1 MNSNN
6 ETNVVTGAFSY
17 TGRYVAKRLLS
28 MGEKVRT
35 LTNHPSL
42 DIELE
47 KQIETFPLN
56 FDNSHQLFN
65 SLKGA
70 TTLYN
75 TYWIRFEHGNI
86 TFDKAIE
93 NSKILINAAVNAG
106 IKRIV
111 HISITNPNEN
121 SPFPYFRGKAIVEK
135 HIINSGLNYLIIRPT
150 VIFGGDL
157 STLINNIAWII
168 RRFPVFAIPGSGEY
182 KLQPIY
188 IEDLVDLALNTDFKS
203 KKLIID
209 AVGPEI
215 FAYKDLVRTI
225 ASKIGRDVRYFHTK
239 PEIALF
245 FGNIISYFVKDV
257 LVTKDEIY
265 GLMSNLLTSN
275 NPPTGKYP
283 LTRWLCENTKTIGR
297 SYISEVKRHYR

>member
-42 DIELE
+42 DIEFE
-47 KQIETFPLN
+47 KQIETFSLN
-56 FDNSHQLFN
+56 FDNSQQLVN

-75 TYWIRFEHGNI
+75 TYWIRFEHGDV
-86 TFDKAIE
+86 TFEKAIK
-93 NSKILINAAVNAG
+93 NSKILINAAVTAG
-106 IKRIV
+106 IERIV
-111 HISITNPNEN
+111 HISITNPDVN

-135 HIINSGLNYLIIRPT
+135 HIKNSGLNYLIIRPT

-157 STLINNIAWII
+157 STLINNIAWIL
-168 RRFPVFAIPGSGEY
+168 RRFPIFAIPGSGDY

-188 IEDLVDLALNTDFKS
+188 IEDLVDLALNPDFKTNN
-203 KKLIID
+203 LIID
-209 AVGPEI
+209 AIGPEI
-215 FAYKDLVRTI
+215 FTYNDLVRTI
-225 ASKIGRDVRYFHTK
+225 ASKIGRNVGFFHTK
-239 PEIALF
+239 PEIALIF
-245 FGNIISYFVKDV
+245 SNIISYFVKDV

-283 LTRWLCENTKTIGR
+283 LTKWLSENAKSIGK

>member
-1 MNSNN
+1 M
-6 ETNVVTGAFSY
+6 
-17 TGRYVAKRLLS
+17 
-28 MGEKVRT
+28 
-35 LTNHPSL
+35 
-42 DIELE
+42 
-47 KQIETFPLN
+47 
-56 FDNSHQLFN
+56 
-65 SLKGA
+65 
-70 TTLYN
+70 
-75 TYWIRFEHGNI
+75 
-86 TFDKAIE
+86 
-93 NSKILINAAVNAG
+93 
-106 IKRIV
+106 

-168 RRFPVFAIPGSGEY
+168 RRFPFFAIPGSGEY

-265 GLMSNLLTSN
+265 GLMSNLLTSKSSN
-275 NPPTGKYP
+275 RKVS
-283 LTRWLCENTKTIGR
+283 
-297 SYISEVKRHYR
+297 SYKMAL

>member
-17 TGRYVAKRLLS
+17 TGRYIAKRLLS

-42 DIELE
+42 DIEFE
-47 KQIETFPLN
+47 KQIETFSLN
-56 FDNSHQLFN
+56 FDNSQQLVN

-75 TYWIRFEHGNI
+75 TYWIRFEHGDV
-86 TFDKAIE
+86 TFEKAIK
-93 NSKILINAAVNAG
+93 NSKILINAAVTAG
-106 IKRIV
+106 IERIV
-111 HISITNPNEN
+111 HISITNPDVN

-135 HIINSGLNYLIIRPT
+135 HIKNSGLNYLIIRPT

-157 STLINNIAWII
+157 STLINNIAWIL
-168 RRFPVFAIPGSGEY
+168 RRFPIFAIPGSGDY

-188 IEDLVDLALNTDFKS
+188 IEDLVDLALNPDFKTNN
-203 KKLIID
+203 LIID
-209 AVGPEI
+209 AIGPEI
-215 FAYKDLVRTI
+215 FTYNDLVRTI
-225 ASKIGRDVRYFHTK
+225 ASKIGRNVGFFHTK
-239 PEIALF
+239 PEIALIF
-245 FGNIISYFVKDV
+245 SNIISYFVKDV

-265 GLMSNLLTSN
+265 GLMYNLLTSS

-283 LTRWLCENTKTIGR
+283 LTKWLSENAKSIGK

>member
-1 MNSNN
+1 MSSNT
-6 ETNVVTGAFSY
+6 EINVVTGAFSY
-17 TGRYVAKRLLS
+17 TGRYIAKRLLS

-42 DIELE
+42 DFE
-47 KQIETFPLN
+47 KQIETFSLN
-56 FDNSHQLFN
+56 FDNSQQLVN

-75 TYWIRFEHGNI
+75 TYWIRFEHGDV
-86 TFDKAIE
+86 TFEKAIK
-93 NSKILINAAVNAG
+93 NSKILINAAVTAG
-106 IKRIV
+106 IERIV
-111 HISITNPNEN
+111 HISITNPDVN

-135 HIINSGLNYLIIRPT
+135 HIKNSGLNYLIIRPT

-157 STLINNIAWII
+157 STLINNIAWIL
-168 RRFPVFAIPGSGEY
+168 RRFPIFAIPGSGDY

-188 IEDLVDLALNTDFKS
+188 IEDLVDLALNPDFKTNN
-203 KKLIID
+203 LIID
-209 AVGPEI
+209 AIGPEI
-215 FAYKDLVRTI
+215 FTYNDLVRTI
-225 ASKIGRDVRYFHTK
+225 ASKIGRNVGFFHTK
-239 PEIALF
+239 PEIALIF
-245 FGNIISYFVKDV
+245 SNIISYFVKDV

-283 LTRWLCENTKTIGR
+283 LTKWLSENAKSIGK

>member
-17 TGRYVAKRLLS
+17 TGRYIAKRLLS

-42 DIELE
+42 DIEFE

-56 FDNSHQLFN
+56 FDNSQQLVN

-75 TYWIRFEHGNI
+75 TYWIRFEHGDV
-86 TFDKAIE
+86 TFEKAIK
-93 NSKILINAAVNAG
+93 NSKILINAAVTAG
-106 IKRIV
+106 IERIV
-111 HISITNPNEN
+111 HISITNPDVN

-135 HIINSGLNYLIIRPT
+135 HIKNSGLNYLIIRPT

-157 STLINNIAWII
+157 STLINNIAWIL
-168 RRFPVFAIPGSGEY
+168 RRFPVFAIPGNGEY

-188 IEDLVDLALNTDFKS
+188 IEDLVDLALNPDFKTNN
-203 KKLIID
+203 LIID
-209 AVGPEI
+209 AIGPEI
-215 FAYKDLVRTI
+215 FTYNDLVRTI
-225 ASKIGRDVRYFHTK
+225 ASKIGRNVGFFHTK
-239 PEIALF
+239 PEIALIF
-245 FGNIISYFVKDV
+245 SNIISYFVKDV

-265 GLMSNLLTSN
+265 GLMYNLLTSS

-283 LTRWLCENTKTIGR
+283 LTKWLSENAKSIGK

>member
-17 TGRYVAKRLLS
+17 TGRYIAKRLLS

-35 LTNHPSL
+35 LTNHPTL
-42 DIELE
+42 DIKFE

-56 FDNSHQLFN
+56 FDNSQQLVN

-157 STLINNIAWII
+157 STLINNIA
-168 RRFPVFAIPGSGEY
+168 
-182 KLQPIY
+182 
-188 IEDLVDLALNTDFKS
+188 
-203 KKLIID
+203 
-209 AVGPEI
+209 
-215 FAYKDLVRTI
+215 
-225 ASKIGRDVRYFHTK
+225 
-239 PEIALF
+239 
-245 FGNIISYFVKDV
+245 
-257 LVTKDEIY
+257 
-265 GLMSNLLTSN
+265 
-275 NPPTGKYP
+275 
-283 LTRWLCENTKTIGR
+283 
-297 SYISEVKRHYR
+297 

>member
-17 TGRYVAKRLLS
+17 TGRYIAKRLLS

-56 FDNSHQLFN
+56 FDNSQRLVN

-225 ASKIGRDVRYFHTK
+225 ASKIGKDVRFFHTK

-265 GLMSNLLTSN
+265 GLMYNLLTSS

-283 LTRWLCENTKTIGR
+283 LTKWLSENAKSIGR

>member
-17 TGRYVAKRLLS
+17 TGRYIAKRLLS

-42 DIELE
+42 DIEFE

-56 FDNSHQLFN
+56 FDNSQRLVN

-209 AVGPEI
+209 AIGPEI
-215 FAYKDLVRTI
+215 FTYKDLVRTI

-265 GLMSNLLTSN
+265 GLMSNLLTSS

-283 LTRWLCENTKTIGR
+283 LTRWLCENAKTIGR